1 MDEARSVI
9 IDKEQGSGS
18 DKGLHSAPRDQQGQ
32 LVFCTSAKLLGLLWL
47 RRQLPEVYVYIPA
60 GLCWLRHWLHEV
72 YVCKPAGVVVAETV
86 AARGVGL
93 RL

>member
-18 DKGLHSAPRDQQGQ
+18 DKGLHSAPRPRHQQGQ
-32 LVFCTSAKLLGLLWL
+32 FFFFFFTSAKLLGLLW
-47 RRQLPEVYVYIPA
+47 PA
-60 GLCWLRHWLHEV
+60 GLCWLRRWLHEV

>member
-1 MDEARSVI
+1 MDLTK
-9 IDKEQGSGS
+9 DCTQLLDQGTSKDNS
-18 DKGLHSAPRDQQGQ
+18 
-32 LVFCTSAKLLGLLWL
+32 FFFFFTSAKLLGLLW
-47 RRQLPEVYVYIPA
+47 PA
-60 GLCWLRHWLHEV
+60 GLCWLRRWLHEV